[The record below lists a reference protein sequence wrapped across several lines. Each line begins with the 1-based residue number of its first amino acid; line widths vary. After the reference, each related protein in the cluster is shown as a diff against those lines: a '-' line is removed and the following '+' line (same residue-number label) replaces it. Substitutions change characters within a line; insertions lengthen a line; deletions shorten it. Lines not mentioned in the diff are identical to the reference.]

1 MVCSNCGQPG
11 HNRRTCSGENAP
23 SNSGSYADAYE
34 SRPHNSQNLTFRRAA
49 SPSPTRQCQSAGRT
63 VTCSYCSS
71 TGHNIRT
78 CPQLNQTSLSG
89 VVNAPRT
96 RVRSKSPPPARTVSC
111 SNCSSS
117 GHNTRTCPQLTEFQ
131 STIQSLLTPTVR
143 PKSPSS
149 RTVTCSNCSSP
160 GHNTRTCPYS
170 EPLESHFIPV
180 TSTQQRTRSC
190 SLCDSDDHEKWAC
203 SLLVESYYPPKDS
216 PRTQPRSNSPP
227 ARTLTCSICSTPG
240 HNSRTCPNSKPHE
253 RRMSPVELSQPR
265 LRSCSLCDSNDHEK
279 LACPLIT
286 ESSPPKDSFIQEL
299 FQSTRSPLARTVTC
313 SFCSIPGHN
322 IRGCPELKASR
333 SYTPSPSRSRVQSK
347 SPPPRR
353 TVTCSNCSNPGHNSR
368 TCQRSSS
375 TNDTIES
382 KTRRCSLCESSQH
395 NKLSCPLLEEEPPS
409 HGTNPIET
417 KRNDSP
423 VPRVKTHYCG
433 KCGQIGHNIR
443 TCPTITDFNLE
454 LAITRTCSI
463 CRLPGHNIKTCP
475 ENKETK
481 QPSLPPYGWLSESAQ
496 ERLTKGP
503 TLLNKLEGPGYIYIY
518 RKTDESETD
527 DSPIRYKIG
536 RSKDLPQRRVK
547 AQESKNG
554 VEYTIVQSF
563 ETPFHHLTENVVHA
577 YLKEIE
583 LWAPREDGD
592 GKNEWFWGKV
602 DFLKETVKNV
612 IREVRDLYG
621 NSPVAV
627 A

>member
-23 SNSGSYADAYE
+23 SSSGSYADAYE
-34 SRPHNSQNLTFRRAA
+34 TRPHNSQNLTFRRAA

-78 CPQLNQTSLSG
+78 CPQLNQTSLPG

-111 SNCSSS
+111 SNCSSP

-131 STIQSLLTPTVR
+131 SKIQSVHTPTVR
-143 PKSPSS
+143 PKSPPS

-180 TSTQQRTRSC
+180 PSTQQRTRSC

-227 ARTLTCSICSTPG
+227 AKTVTCSICSTPG

-253 RRMSPVELSQPR
+253 RRMSPVELSHPR

-299 FQSTRSPLARTVTC
+299 FQSTISPLARTVTC

-375 TNDTIES
+375 STND
-382 KTRRCSLCESSQH
+382 
-395 NKLSCPLLEEEPPS
+395 
-409 HGTNPIET
+409 G
-417 KRNDSP
+417 
-423 VPRVKTHYCG
+423 
-433 KCGQIGHNIR
+433 

-454 LAITRTCSI
+454 SAITRTCSI